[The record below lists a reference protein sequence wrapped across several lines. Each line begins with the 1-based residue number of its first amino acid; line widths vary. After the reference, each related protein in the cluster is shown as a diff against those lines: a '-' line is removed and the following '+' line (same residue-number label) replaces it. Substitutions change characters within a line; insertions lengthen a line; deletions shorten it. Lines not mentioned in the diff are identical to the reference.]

1 MKRRERRRL
10 ERKEKKKLKKENPE
24 LYKNEQLQI
33 QSRPQRTPGIRS
45 REEREDQ
52 VKRLYEKL
60 LEIKFYPSLTGVI
73 KFKELGKQYILDGK
87 RIETTITFD
96 EIPGVEL
103 LVLLSPKLSVE
114 CAITVKDWKGYSG

>member
-1 MKRRERRRL
+1 MNRRERRRL

-24 LYKNEQLQI
+24 LYKSEQLKSQ
-33 QSRPQRTPGIRS
+33 PQRTPGIRS

-60 LEIKFYPSLTGVI
+60 LDIQFYPSLTGVI

-87 RIETTITFD
+87 RIETTITFE
-96 EIPGVEL
+96 EIPGVQL
-103 LVLLSPKLSVE
+103 FVLLSPKLSVE
-114 CAITVKDWKGYSG
+114 CAITVKNWKGYSG